1 MSKCEICGAKYNKN
15 GVCPECGY
23 VKPEGVSLE
32 PKGAK
37 AFSIVSLATGI
48 AAFVY
53 GVYFAIAA
61 LIFAAIY
68 KNKVGEYNSMAKIGK
83 TLGIVNIVI
92 AAVTTVISAV
102 MSIFSIILV
111 VVGNIALIV
120 LPYILN

>member
-1 MSKCEICGAKYNKN
+1 MSKCEVCGAKYNKN

-53 GVYFAIAA
+53 GLYFAIAA
-61 LIFAAIY
+61 VIFAAVY
-68 KNKVGEYNSMAKIGK
+68 KKKVGEYNSMAKIGK
-83 TLGIVNIVI
+83 TLGIINIVI
-92 AAVTTVISAV
+92 AAVSTVATYLFMACYIV
-102 MSIFSIILV
+102 FYV
-111 VVGNIALIV
+111 VIMIVTMLITSGA
-120 LPYILN
+120 I